1 MNSGLYFLQSVIV
14 VKLNV
19 NKIIYSKVVVYFSD
33 FVLSNFLVFLIS
45 VSLGVFMVLSVF
57 GVLYLWKGQKVFFC
71 IGLNK
76 VFINLEGLWF
86 FMVRFLVFV
95 SQFGFFQI
103 IKDVQNNFF
112 YCNQLVIKY
121 VFMVGD

>member
-19 NKIIYSKVVVYFSD
+19 DKIIYSKVVVFFKN

-76 VFINLEGLWF
+76 VFINLVGLWF

-112 YCNQLVIKY
+112 YYNQLVIKY